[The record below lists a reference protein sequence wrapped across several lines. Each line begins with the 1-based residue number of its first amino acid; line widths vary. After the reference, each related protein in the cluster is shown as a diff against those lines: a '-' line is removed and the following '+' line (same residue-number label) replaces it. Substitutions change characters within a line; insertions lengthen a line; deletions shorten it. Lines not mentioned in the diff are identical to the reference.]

1 MYSAAMCCKIPEE
14 DMSISQFTSR
24 EDFARARSKGR
35 MQQLLST
42 LQWKNNELLSFYE
55 VTKLIKP
62 KLETYRGLMAI
73 PLEKVIGSEGRYH
86 DFTLAFFPRKEML
99 RSRWQSIDEAHLHQV
114 ILPPISVYKLG
125 DSYFVRDGNHRV
137 SVAKAQGVEFID
149 AEVVELDSEIPLE
162 PGMTRM
168 QLVKRVVSYE
178 RQRFLDEY
186 QLDRFMDMDF
196 VKFSSPGMYPEIVN
210 HIQVHKYFIN
220 QDRKDEIPFDD
231 AARSWYMHVFLP
243 IVMQIREDRL
253 LRTFPGKTYGDL
265 YLWIVRH
272 WDFLKQGVEQ
282 DVTIEKASKDFKIR
296 FGKGWFKRWR
306 EWMAQRFSRS

>member
-1 MYSAAMCCKIPEE
+1 
-14 DMSISQFTSR
+14 MSISQFTSR

-186 QLDRFMDMDF
+186 QLDRFMDMDL

>member
-1 MYSAAMCCKIPEE
+1 MCCKIPEE

-186 QLDRFMDMDF
+186 QLDRFMDMDL

>member
-1 MYSAAMCCKIPEE
+1 MCCKIPEE

-186 QLDRFMDMDF
+186 QLDRFMDMDL

-253 LRTFPGKTYGDL
+253 PRTFPGKTYGDL